1 VFPSAF
7 LGSAGGGG
15 GGGAGPE
22 ATGGAGVSDET
33 AAGVAGAALAG
44 EQTGAEATRRGRRR
58 VARTGAALSTDSQA
72 AVFVL
77 SSAEQEQPTV
87 DFTDIPAAPV
97 EPRSRPRRRSAGRAA
112 GAPEQPN

>member
-1 VFPSAF
+1 MLA
-7 LGSAGGGG
+7 
-15 GGGAGPE
+15 GGGAGGGAAPE